1 MNTAEIEELVSI
13 LEKDGGGYPLMQASA
28 VALRQLLDER
38 KWRPIETA
46 EGMKS
51 KGQQILAIMGP
62 WKSILIAHRTPD
74 MHAALLALAR
84 TELPC
89 DAVAAGRNCAGASS
103 ETAQLSFIG
112 ICLTLAKQETT
123 P

>member
-13 LEKDGGGYPLMQASA
+13 LEKDGRGYPLMQASA

-62 WKSILIAHRTPD
+62 WKSILIAHWSPD
-74 MHAALLALAR
+74 MHAIKPR
-84 TELPC
+84 PCWQSYELTISACRSHQPKLWLPLPQKPEAN
-89 DAVAAGRNCAGASS
+89 DDPA
-103 ETAQLSFIG
+103 
-112 ICLTLAKQETT
+112 
-123 P
+123 